1 METSEKYTK
10 QVDHYLA
17 GDLSGH
23 ELQSFEKE
31 LERNEDLRKELKL
44 QQEINSALSEK
55 DVIDLRL
62 QLQIIHK
69 EVEQIDKQPAL
80 FYFFKNRAV
89 QVAAASFI
97 LLVVMVFFANQ
108 FIQTGSNLNDDL
120 YDRYY
125 NRFEPVNLRSGSVEI
140 DNTYME
146 ALVAYQEENFKKA
159 QLLFEEVVS
168 MDYSKMEANLMSG
181 ASNMELN
188 KYNKASTSFKKVIN
202 HQDNLFIEDAEWYLG
217 FCYLQ
222 TNNTGKA
229 LEQFEKIAM
238 GNSNKKEDAKKI
250 ARKINKGIE

>member
-10 QVDHYLA
+10 LVDRYLT

-31 LERNEDLRKELKL
+31 LESNEDLRKELKL

-55 DVIDLRL
+55 NVIDLRL
-62 QLQIIHK
+62 QLKMIHK
-69 EVEQIDKQPAL
+69 EVELIEKPPAL
-80 FYFFKNRAV
+80 LYFFKNRAV
-89 QVAAASFI
+89 QVAAASFV
-97 LLVVMVFFANQ
+97 LFVVMVFFAKQ
-108 FIQTGSNLNDDL
+108 FIQTSSNLNDDL
-120 YDRYY
+120 YNKYY

-140 DNTYME
+140 DNTYMK
-146 ALVAYQEENFKKA
+146 ALVAYQEENYEKA

-188 KYNKASTSFKKVIN
+188 KYIKASTSFKKVID
-202 HQDNLFIEDAEWYLG
+202 HQDNLFIDDAEWYLG

-222 TNNTGKA
+222 THNTKKA
-229 LEQFEKIAM
+229 IEQFEKIAM
-238 GNSNKKEDAKKI
+238 GNSNNKEDAKKI
-250 ARKINKGIE
+250 ARKINKGIN

>member
-1 METSEKYTK
+1 METSEKYTRL
-10 QVDHYLA
+10 VDHYLA

-62 QLQIIHK
+62 QLKMIHK
-69 EVEQIDKQPAL
+69 EVEQNDTQPV
-80 FYFFKNRAV
+80 FYFFKNRPV
-89 QVAAASFI
+89 QVAAASLI
-97 LLVVMVFFANQ
+97 ILVVMVFFANQ

-120 YDRYY
+120 YNKYY
-125 NRFEPVNLRSGSVEI
+125 NKFEPVNLRSGSVEI

-168 MDYSKMEANLMSG
+168 MDYTKMEANLMSG

-188 KYNKASTSFKKVIN
+188 RYNKASTSFKKVID
-202 HQDNLFIEDAEWYLG
+202 HQDNLFIDDAEWYLG
-217 FCYLQ
+217 FCYLR
-222 TNNTGKA
+222 THNTEKA

>member
-10 QVDHYLA
+10 LVDHYLA
-17 GDLSGH
+17 GDMSGH

-31 LERNEDLRKELKL
+31 LKRNKDLSKELKL
-44 QQEINSALSEK
+44 QQEINSALAEK
-55 DVIDLRL
+55 DVLDLRL
-62 QLQIIHK
+62 QLKMIHK
-69 EVEQIDKQPAL
+69 EVEQNDKQPAL
-80 FYFFKNRAV
+80 LYFFKNRAV
-89 QVAAASFI
+89 QVAAASFT

-120 YDRYY
+120 YNKYY
-125 NRFEPVNLRSGSVEI
+125 NKVEPVNLRSGSAEI

-168 MDYSKMEANLMSG
+168 LDYNKMEANLMSG
-181 ASNMELN
+181 AANMELN
-188 KYNKASTSFKKVIN
+188 KYNKASTSFKKVID
-202 HQDNLFIEDAEWYLG
+202 HQDNLFIDDAEWYLG

-222 TNNTGKA
+222 THNTEKA

-238 GNSNKKEDAKKI
+238 GNSNNKEDAKKI